1 MSSEFIMNS
10 LLHTHEQNPLPW
22 SIHPGNDMVVIDAN
36 GAAVANFEVKHQYNG
51 VLGNCEKNADLTV
64 RSVNAFAR
72 RGGADIR
79 RLQQVVTT
87 WADEVFPNRRTPD
100 ILLKLYEEVGEYARD
115 PKAAAEFA
123 DIMILL
129 LDLAAINGID
139 IHKAVTEKMA
149 INVGRTWTVDSQTRI
164 MRHTRDEKP

>member
-1 MSSEFIMNS
+1 MANEFIMNS
-10 LLHTHEQNPLPW
+10 LLHTNEQNPLPW
-22 SIHPGNDMVVIDAN
+22 SIHPDNESVVVDAN

-51 VLGNCEKNADLTV
+51 VLANCEKNADLAV
-64 RSVNAFAR
+64 RSVNAFAK

-87 WADEVFPNRRTPD
+87 WADEVFPNRKTPD
-100 ILLKLYEEVGEYARD
+100 VLLKLYEEVGEYARD

-139 IHKAVTEKMA
+139 IQRAVTEKMA
-149 INVGRTWTVDSQTRI
+149 INVGRSWTVDSQTRI
-164 MRHTRDEKP
+164 MRHTHDEKP